1 MDNKYV
7 ISLEIGSSAVQV
19 VAAAY
24 DPVEPGPLTIVGAAE
39 APLVNCVRYGRVQNV
54 KQVAKQTLMAL
65 DSLRQYPELA
75 DRELVGV
82 YAALGGRSL
91 HSLTAEASLTFPDE
105 TCVTDEIIDRLKDQ
119 AVDGVEEDVEIYEVT
134 PVSYT
139 VDGMAAANPVGVYV
153 REIKARFTLVVCKS
167 MNFRNLERVL
177 VEQLGLEIC
186 GTIVRPLAIADL
198 CLTRDDTRPGCMLV
212 DVGAETTTVSI
223 YREGALIYLATIP
236 LGGAHI
242 TRDIAGARGITE
254 EQAEAT
260 KCNMAS
266 AMIDASAPNAEIR
279 DINNH
284 AHARAIE
291 IVANI
296 LVQIEYAGLTPS
308 HIRAGIIIT
317 GRGAR
322 LRNFSK
328 LLEAQSGMKVRAA
341 AIPGTVRMASADLK
355 AADLLAPI
363 SVAAVAARLAD
374 DPAAIPCLT
383 EPVFIP
389 AAEDDVV
396 EEETVETDDNITWTP
411 EPEKPAAQPAAPA
424 AQAPAPAPAP
434 EPKQP
439 EPEPVAE
446 KPAAPAA
453 PVQPRPE
460 QPRRSPRS
468 GIVNGFGIDDEDPYL
483 LEDDE
488 VAERKKQ
495 EARYKEEQARIR
507 EAERV
512 AAERAAY
519 EEKKR
524 RANRKAEEEAARVA
538 ARRTKEDALRRSE
551 AEEYSDEP
559 DDLELPDAAPKSTF
573 IDKLRRRIASL
584 VADVD
589 GKDDNS
595 TDL

>member
-82 YAALGGRSL
+82 YSALGGRSL

-296 LVQIEYAGLTPS
+296 LAQIEYAGLTPS

-363 SVAAVAARLAD
+363 AVAAVAARLAD

-411 EPEKPAAQPAAPA
+411 EPPLLPHRPRR
-424 AQAPAPAPAP
+424 
-434 EPKQP
+434 
-439 EPEPVAE
+439 
-446 KPAAPAA
+446 
-453 PVQPRPE
+453 PRPL
-460 QPRRSPRS
+460 RSPSSPSPSPSLKSRPLPPL
-468 GIVNGFGIDDEDPYL
+468 PYSP
-483 LEDDE
+483 
-488 VAERKKQ
+488 VP
-495 EARYKEEQARIR
+495 
-507 EAERV
+507 
-512 AAERAAY
+512 
-519 EEKKR
+519 
-524 RANRKAEEEAARVA
+524 
-538 ARRTKEDALRRSE
+538 S
-551 AEEYSDEP
+551 S
-559 DDLELPDAAPKSTF
+559 PDAAPGPASSTASASTTKTPICSKTTKWPSARNRRHATRKSRPVSARPSASPPNAPPT
-573 IDKLRRRIASL
+573 RRRSAAPTARPRKRPRAWPHAAPRRTPFAAARPRNTPTNPTTSSSPTQL
-584 VADVD
+584 PNQPSST
-589 GKDDNS
+589 NS
-595 TDL
+595 AAALPSSSTT